1 MNLSKTFLYFNSF
14 LIILIPPFLISGP
27 FLPDAVCS
35 YIGLFYLIYFIKVKD
50 FSVYKNYFF
59 GFFFLIYLYLNF
71 NSLLSFNSEISFQT
85 SLVYFRVILFIC
97 AISYL
102 LKNYKS
108 LKFYFYISCLICLI
122 LLMIGSVL
130 DINKAISKDLSYVRV
145 TSLFGTEQILGSY
158 VVRILPL
165 IIGLS
170 YMIKIPQRESINLA
184 TLLIA
189 GLLVILSGER
199 TASVY
204 FFFLV
209 IFYFFINR
217 KQILLFIL
225 LFSTITFIL
234 YNYNNNSFNRIYT
247 HTISQ
252 QKNSGHLL
260 SFRHEAHLLTAYN
273 MFLEKKLFG
282 HGLKSFRNLCDR
294 DQYNIQ
300 LNDRKYINDVKYNFY
315 KRNPLTPLSKDI
327 SEVTNG
333 CSTHPHN
340 IYFQFLSEIGLIGF
354 LLFFG
359 FFLFICIKLLIFFK
373 DFLYNKMQCSNS
385 YIASNFFLF
394 GIFTA
399 MFPMIPSGN
408 YFNNWL
414 LIISTLPLGFY
425 LSLAQ
430 NK

>member
-14 LIILIPPFLISGP
+14 LIILIPAFLISGP

-35 YIGLFYLIYFIKVKD
+35 YIGLFYLIYFIKTKD
-50 FSVYKNYFF
+50 FSSYKNYYC
-59 GFFFLIYLYLNF
+59 GYFFLIYLYLNF
-71 NSLLSFNSEISFQT
+71 NSFLSFNPEISFQT
-85 SLVYFRVILFIC
+85 SLVYFRVILFVC

-108 LKFYFYISCLICLI
+108 LKVNFYISCLICLI

-130 DINKAISKDLSYVRV
+130 EISKPAIIHERI
-145 TSLFGTEQILGSY
+145 TSFFGDEEIMGSY

-170 YMIKIPQRESINLA
+170 YMLKIPQRELINLA
-184 TLLIA
+184 TLLIS

-199 TASVY
+199 TATVY

-217 KQILLFIL
+217 KQILFFIL
-225 LFSTITFIL
+225 LFSTIIFIL
-234 YNYNNNSFNRIYT
+234 YNYNNNSLNRIYT

-252 QKNSGHLL
+252 QKNSGHIL

-282 HGLKSFRNLCDR
+282 HGLKSFRNLCDQ

-300 LNDRKYINDVKYNFY
+300 LNDRKYDYFK
-315 KRNPLTPLSKDI
+315 KNPSIPLSKDI
-327 SEVTNG
+327 SQVANG
-333 CSTHPHN
+333 CSSHPHN

-354 LLFFG
+354 LFFFS
-359 FFLFICIKLLIFFK
+359 FFLIICIKLFVFCKNILH
-373 DFLYNKMQCSNS
+373 NKMQCSNS

-399 MFPMIPSGN
+399 MFPMLPSGN

-414 LIISTLPLGFY
+414 LIISILPLGFY
-425 LSLAQ
+425 LSTLQ

>member
-1 MNLSKTFLYFNSF
+1 MTLSKSFLYFNSF
-14 LIILIPPFLISGP
+14 LVILMPAFLISGS
-27 FLPDAVCS
+27 FLTDFVCS
-35 YIGLFYLIYFIKVKD
+35 YIGLFYLIYCIKVKD
-50 FSVYKNYFF
+50 FSAYKNFYFVY
-59 GFFFLIYLYLNF
+59 FFLIYIYLNF
-71 NSLLSFNSEISFQT
+71 NSLLSFNPKISFQS
-85 SLVYFRVILFIC
+85 SLVYFRIILFIC

-102 LKNYKS
+102 LKNFKPT
-108 LKFYFYISCLICLI
+108 KFYFYISCLICLI
-122 LLMIGSVL
+122 LLMIYGVL
-130 DINKAISKDLSYVRV
+130 DVNKAFSKGLSYERV
-145 TSLFGTEQILGSY
+145 TSLFGDEEIMGSY

-170 YMIKIPQRESINLA
+170 YMLKIPQRELINLA
-184 TLLIA
+184 TLLIV
-189 GLLVILSGER
+189 GLLVLLSGER
-199 TASVY
+199 TAVVY
-204 FFFLV
+204 FLFLV

-234 YNYNNNSFNRIYT
+234 YNYNNNSLKRIYN
-247 HTISQ
+247 HTIYQ

-260 SFRHEAHLLTAYN
+260 SFRHEAHLFTAYN
-273 MFLEKKLFG
+273 MFLEKKIFG
-282 HGLKSFRNLCDR
+282 HGLKSFRNLCAL

-300 LNDRKYINDVKYNFY
+300 LNDVNYINDIKFSYY
-315 KRNPLTPLSKDI
+315 KRNPLNSIPSDI
-327 SEVTNG
+327 SQVKDG

-354 LLFFG
+354 LFFFSF
-359 FFLFICIKLLIFFK
+359 FFLICIKLFIFCK
-373 DFLYNKMQCSNS
+373 DFLNKKMQCSDI

-414 LIISTLPLGFY
+414 LIISILPLGFY
-425 LSLAQ
+425 LSTLP

>member
-1 MNLSKTFLYFNSF
+1 
-14 LIILIPPFLISGP
+14 
-27 FLPDAVCS
+27 
-35 YIGLFYLIYFIKVKD
+35 
-50 FSVYKNYFF
+50 
-59 GFFFLIYLYLNF
+59 
-71 NSLLSFNSEISFQT
+71 
-85 SLVYFRVILFIC
+85 
-97 AISYL
+97 
-102 LKNYKS
+102 
-108 LKFYFYISCLICLI
+108 
-122 LLMIGSVL
+122 MIDSVL

-145 TSLFGTEQILGSY
+145 TSLFGAEQIMGSY

-184 TLLIA
+184 TLIIA

-199 TASVY
+199 TAFVY

-300 LNDRKYINDVKYNFY
+300 LNDRKYK
-315 KRNPLTPLSKDI
+315 SK
-327 SEVTNG
+327 
-333 CSTHPHN
+333 
-340 IYFQFLSEIGLIGF
+340 
-354 LLFFG
+354 
-359 FFLFICIKLLIFFK
+359 
-373 DFLYNKMQCSNS
+373 
-385 YIASNFFLF
+385 
-394 GIFTA
+394 
-399 MFPMIPSGN
+399 MIES
-408 YFNNWL
+408 F
-414 LIISTLPLGFY
+414 
-425 LSLAQ
+425 
-430 NK
+430 

>member
-14 LIILIPPFLISGP
+14 LITLIPAFLISGP

-35 YIGLFYLIYFIKVKD
+35 YIGLFYLIYFIKTKD
-50 FSVYKNYFF
+50 FSSYKNYYC
-59 GFFFLIYLYLNF
+59 GYFFLIYLYLNF
-71 NSLLSFNSEISFQT
+71 NSFLSFNPEISFQT
-85 SLVYFRVILFIC
+85 SLVYFRVILFVC

-108 LKFYFYISCLICLI
+108 LKVNFYISCLICLI
-122 LLMIGSVL
+122 LLMIGSAL
-130 DINKAISKDLSYVRV
+130 ETTKPSIIHERI
-145 TSLFGTEQILGSY
+145 TSFFGDEEIMGSY

-170 YMIKIPQRESINLA
+170 YMLKIPQRELINLA
-184 TLLIA
+184 TLLIS

-199 TASVY
+199 TATVY

-217 KQILLFIL
+217 KQILFFIL
-225 LFSTITFIL
+225 LFSTIIFIL
-234 YNYNNNSFNRIYT
+234 YNYNNNSLNRIYT

-252 QKNSGHLL
+252 QKNSGHIL

-282 HGLKSFRNLCDR
+282 HGLKSFRNLCDQ

-300 LNDRKYINDVKYNFY
+300 LNDRKYINDVKYNFF
-315 KRNPLTPLSKDI
+315 KKNPMTPLSTDI
-327 SEVTNG
+327 SQVKNG
-333 CSTHPHN
+333 CSNHPHN

-354 LLFFG
+354 LFFFG
-359 FFLFICIKLLIFFK
+359 FFFFICIKLLIFFK
-373 DFLYNKMQCSNS
+373 DFLHNKMQCSNS

-399 MFPMIPSGN
+399 MFPMLPSGN

-414 LIISTLPLGFY
+414 LIISILPLGFY
-425 LSLAQ
+425 LSTLP

>member
-14 LIILIPPFLISGP
+14 LIILIPAFLISGS

-50 FSVYKNYFF
+50 FSFYKNYYF
-59 GFFFLIYLYLNF
+59 GYFFLIYLYLNF
-71 NSLLSFNSEISFQT
+71 NSLLSFNPQISFQT
-85 SLVYFRVILFIC
+85 SLVYFRVILFAF

-108 LKFYFYISCLICLI
+108 LKNNFYISCLVCLI

-130 DINKAISKDLSYVRV
+130 EITKSSFIHERI
-145 TSLFGTEQILGSY
+145 TSFFGKEQIMGSY

-170 YMIKIPQRESINLA
+170 YMLKIPQREFINLA
-184 TLLIA
+184 TLLIS

-225 LFSTITFIL
+225 LFFIIIFII
-234 YNYNNNSFNRIYT
+234 YNYNNNSLNRIYT

-282 HGLKSFRNLCDR
+282 HGLKSFRNLCNQ

-300 LNDRKYINDVKYNFY
+300 LNDRKYDHY
-315 KRNPLTPLSKDI
+315 KKNPSIPLSKDI
-327 SEVTNG
+327 SQVTNG
-333 CSTHPHN
+333 CSSHPHN

-354 LLFFG
+354 LFFFS
-359 FFLFICIKLLIFFK
+359 FFFIICIKLFVFCKNIL
-373 DFLYNKMQCSNS
+373 LNKMQCSNS

-414 LIISTLPLGFY
+414 LIISILPLGFY
-425 LSLAQ
+425 LSTLP